1 MSEAF
6 PSAGEL
12 DGELQGGVPDFLRD
26 PRGTLR
32 RRWKPML
39 AALLIGLLA
48 TVAFTLTREP
58 RYAATAVLMVTSQQ
72 LRQDLVRTTVED
84 DALQRINGMAGK
96 VLSRDQMLPLIDK
109 YDPYPALTDVLTRDE
124 IADRMREDAS
134 VTNRAS
140 VGQPRREES
149 AIVLE
154 VRFESDRP
162 DVAAGVA
169 NDIASGFVEESVE
182 ARTKQAKAATSFLRQ
197 QLEHAETALTEQ
209 TRLLREFNEKYQ
221 GELPS
226 ELSTNLSR
234 LDRLQQQRQSLALQI
249 AEANTRVATLTSQT
263 PAASAQ
269 EGPEQRLDRLR
280 GELAEKTSHFTD
292 RHPEVVALREQIAK
306 VESELGVAD
315 GAMPSRSAL
324 ITAANLEVSALQAQL
339 ADTERQLAE
348 LDRRVANAPAR
359 QEELAALE
367 QRESVL
373 RENYVDFL
381 RKVQEAEL
389 AENLESSQQGER
401 VEVVERAV
409 PPSEPERSALRYA
422 IAGAIASFGVA
433 CFLGIALEIADPVL
447 VSADQ
452 VVQVS
457 GLRVLG
463 MSPRIS

>member
-1 MSEAF
+1 
-6 PSAGEL
+6 
-12 DGELQGGVPDFLRD
+12 
-26 PRGTLR
+26 
-32 RRWKPML
+32 
-39 AALLIGLLA
+39 
-48 TVAFTLTREP
+48 
-58 RYAATAVLMVTSQQ
+58 MVTSRQ
-72 LRQDLVRTTVED
+72 LREDLVRTTVED

-96 VLSRDQMLPLIDK
+96 VLSRDRMLPLIDK
-109 YDPYPALTDVLTRDE
+109 YDPYPELADVLTRDE

-134 VTNRAS
+134 ITNRIG
-140 VGQPRREES
+140 VGQPRMQES
-149 AIVLE
+149 AIILE
-154 VRFESDRP
+154 VRFGSDRP
-162 DVAAGVA
+162 DVAAGAA

-182 ARTKQAKAATSFLRQ
+182 VRTKQAKAATSFLRQ
-197 QLEHAETALTEQ
+197 QLEHAEAALTDQ

-221 GELPS
+221 GELPT
-226 ELSTNLSR
+226 ELPTNLSR

-280 GELAEKTSHFTD
+280 GELAGMTSRFTD

-306 VESELGVAD
+306 VEDELGGSD
-315 GAMPSRSAL
+315 TAMPSRSVL
-324 ITAANLEVSALQAQL
+324 INAATQEVNALQAQL
-339 ADTERQLAE
+339 VDVERQLAD

-359 QEELAALE
+359 EEELGALA
-367 QRESVL
+367 QREAVL

-409 PPSEPERSALRYA
+409 PPSEPEKSALRYA
-422 IAGAIASFGVA
+422 IAGVIASLGLA
-433 CFLGIALEIADPVL
+433 CFAGVALEIADPVL

-452 VVQVS
+452 VAQVS

-463 MSPRIS
+463 MSPHIS